1 MWTLEIEHQRAMRL
15 ILGDDFYTAYI
26 LAESEGLQLD
36 GTEEHL
42 SYIGS
47 NFKSK
52 KDISNHTLGRYVKEH
67 RSDVMA
73 EIDLV
78 INKMA
83 VDILAK
89 ALRYVPVDTGRLRD
103 SAYIKKQGDVVAVGF
118 NCPYAIY
125 VHEVAYNRHKKPT
138 KYKFLEDATYEIKN
152 KYLKKFR
159 LGMIYIDYRF
169 VFNDEGVAVLISR
182 TGKNDKGISSRE
194 LKKQYKNYRDNDDFI
209 LDLKRELKYQ
219 NKLPDST
226 YKKLLDYVEYYSNRG
241 KGKRA
246 STKDILRSFAER
258 ISKGTV

>member
-15 ILGDDFYTAYI
+15 ILGDDFYTAYV

-36 GTEEHL
+36 GNEEHL
-42 SYIGS
+42 SYIGNNLEYGRS
-47 NFKSK
+47 QEFLQYL
-52 KDISNHTLGRYVKEH
+52 KDNRESLNN
-67 RSDVMA
+67 

-78 INKMA
+78 INKLA

-103 SAYIKKQGDVVAVGF
+103 SAYIKKRGDVVAVGF

-138 KYKFLEDATYEIKN
+138 RYKFLEDATYEVMS
-152 KYLKKFR
+152 KYIRRLKSGVQ
-159 LGMIYIDYRF
+159 LIDVAF
-169 VFNDEGVAVLISR
+169 QFNDEGIAVLIDR
-182 TGKNDKGISSRE
+182 RHQKKNKMSYISV
-194 LKKQYKNYRDNDDFI
+194 KNQYKKYRDNDDSI
-209 LDLKRELKYQ
+209 MTLKKELRHQ
-219 NKLPDST
+219 NILPDDT

-246 STKDILRSFAER
+246 STKDIIRSFAER

>member
-42 SYIGS
+42 SYIAD
-47 NFKSK
+47 NINARKNRQEFLQYL
-52 KDISNHTLGRYVKEH
+52 KDNSESLNH
-67 RSDVMA
+67 

-78 INKMA
+78 INKLA

-103 SAYIKKQGDVVAVGF
+103 SAYIKKRGGVVAVGF
-118 NCPYAIY
+118 NCDYAIY
-125 VHEVAYNRHKKPT
+125 VHEIAYNRHKKPT
-138 KYKFLEDATYEIKN
+138 RYKFLEDAVYESISSLMK
-152 KYLKKFR
+152 R
-159 LGMIYIDYRF
+159 LSGSLVLF
-169 VFNDEGVAVLISR
+169 QVSFEFNSSGIACLISR
-182 TGKNDKGISSRE
+182 NTRENKRKNTFAGI
-194 LKKQYKNYRDNDDFI
+194 LNQYKKYRDNDDFI
-209 LDLKRELKYQ
+209 LDLKRELKHQ

>member
-42 SYIGS
+42 SYIGD
-47 NFKSK
+47 NFKHRKDVSK
-52 KDISNHTLGRYVKEH
+52 DALGRYVKEH

-103 SAYIKKQGDVVAVGF
+103 SAYIKKRGDVVAVGF

-138 KYKFLEDATYEIKN
+138 RYKFLEDATYEVKN
-152 KYLKKFR
+152 KYFKKFR
-159 LGMIYIDYRF
+159 QGMMYMDYRF
-169 VFNDEGVAVLISR
+169 VFNDEGVAVLLSR
-182 TGKNDKGISSRE
+182 TGKNDKGISARE
-194 LKKQYKNYRDNDDFI
+194 VKEQYKNYRDNEYFI
-209 LDLKRELKYQ
+209 KYLKNQLLHHT
-219 NKLPDST
+219 NMNDST
-226 YKKLLDYVEYYSNRG
+226 YQKMVDYVEYYSNRG

-246 STKDILRSFAER
+246 STLDILRSFAER